1 MKRKARLNDMTK
13 SVRLTDIAEKM
24 GVSVVTVSK
33 ALSGKK
39 GVSEELRAKIRRTA
53 DEMGYRPV
61 HALQPDKSKAYTVG
75 VVAFER
81 HFNKI
86 ASFYWKMYQELTI
99 QAIKQNCFTMLEV
112 VAILD
117 EENLVPPKLFEEE
130 RVDGIII
137 IGKPGREYVKML
149 YQNKKIPMV
158 FLDFYDDELLV
169 DSVISESF
177 HGMYRMTEYLLQK
190 GHEKIAFVG
199 TVMYTES
206 ITDRYFGYCKA
217 LMEHGIE
224 VRPEWVMDDRN
235 TEDGCMGL
243 PYKVALDTNDMPTAF
258 VCNND
263 VTAYALIKQLKEEGF
278 RVPEDISVA
287 GYDDYLYAEFGD
299 SKITTYAVDIEKM
312 TQRALQILIKRML
325 DCAMDARVY
334 AVSGRLIE
342 RKTVKK
348 LN

>member
-1 MKRKARLNDMTK
+1 
-13 SVRLTDIAEKM
+13 
-24 GVSVVTVSK
+24 
-33 ALSGKK
+33 
-39 GVSEELRAKIRRTA
+39 
-53 DEMGYRPV
+53 
-61 HALQPDKSKAYTVG
+61 
-75 VVAFER
+75 
-81 HFNKI
+81 
-86 ASFYWKMYQELTI
+86 
-99 QAIKQNCFTMLEV
+99 MLEV

-137 IGKPGREYVKML
+137 IGKPEREYVKML

-325 DCAMDARVY
+325 DCAMDAKVY